1 VEDRRRILVVANR
14 TAATEPLLSEIR
26 RRAALGLADYHLVMP
41 ASPHGLHRVVD
52 PEDNGRDEATARL
65 GHALPL
71 LSRAAG
77 TEVTGE
83 VGSHDPLG
91 AVADALHRGRYDEI
105 IVSTLPRRVSR
116 WLKLDLPSKIGALG
130 LPITLVNPDAEDTAP
145 NGERELAGVGR

>member
-1 VEDRRRILVVANR
+1 VEKTSRILVVANR

-26 RRAALGLADYHLVMP
+26 RRAAVGPADYHLVMP
-41 ASPHGLHRVVD
+41 SSPHGLHRVVD

-65 GHALPL
+65 AQALPL
-71 LSRAAG
+71 LSEAAG
-77 TEVTGE
+77 TPVTGE

-91 AVADALHRGRYDEI
+91 AVADAVHRGDYDEI

-130 LPITLVNPDAEDTAP
+130 IPVTLVNPDRPAVDAA
-145 NGERELAGVGR
+145 GRELAAAGR

>member
-1 VEDRRRILVVANR
+1 VEKRSRILVVANR

-26 RRAALGLADYHLVMP
+26 RRAAVETADYHLVMP

-52 PEDNGRDEATARL
+52 PEDSGREEASDRL
-65 GHALPL
+65 AAALPL
-71 LSRAAG
+71 LSAAAG

-91 AVADALHRGRYDEI
+91 AVTDAIHHGHYDEI

-116 WLKLDLPSKIGALG
+116 WLKLDLPSKIGGLG
-130 LPITLVNPDAEDTAP
+130 LPVTLVNPDRLETAQSEP
-145 NGERELAGVGR
+145 ELAAVGR

>member
-1 VEDRRRILVVANR
+1 LENRRRILVVANR
-14 TAATEPLLSEIR
+14 TAATQPLLSEIR
-26 RRAALGLADYHLVMP
+26 RRSAVGPADYHLVMP
-41 ASPHGLHRVVD
+41 SSPHGLHRVVD

-65 GHALPL
+65 QHALPM
-71 LSRAAG
+71 LSAAAG

-91 AVADALHRGRYDEI
+91 AVSDAVHGGHYDEI

-130 LPITLVNPDAEDTAP
+130 LPVTLVNPDARVADA
-145 NGERELAGVGR
+145 GDRELLAVGR

>member
-1 VEDRRRILVVANR
+1 MENARSRILVVANR

-26 RRAALGLADYHLVMP
+26 RRAAIGPANYHLVMP
-41 ASPHGLHRVVD
+41 SSPHGLHRVVD

-65 GHALPL
+65 EQALPL
-71 LSRAAG
+71 LSKAAG
-77 TEVTGE
+77 SEVTGE

-91 AVADALHRGRYDEI
+91 AVADAVNHGHYDEI

-130 LPITLVNPDAEDTAP
+130 LPVTLVNPDVPRTARQD
-145 NGERELAGVGR
+145 RELAVAAR

>member
-1 VEDRRRILVVANR
+1 VEKRNRVLVVANR

-26 RRAALGLADYHLVMP
+26 RRSAIGQADYHLVMP

-65 GHALPL
+65 AQALPL
-71 LSRAAG
+71 LSQAAG

-91 AVADALHRGRYDEI
+91 AVADAVHRADYDEI

-130 LPITLVNPDAEDTAP
+130 LPVTLVNPDRPAAP
-145 NGERELAGVGR
+145 ARELAAAAGR

>member
-1 VEDRRRILVVANR
+1 VEKRNRILVVANR

-26 RRAALGLADYHLVMP
+26 RRSAIGPADYHLMMP

-65 GHALPL
+65 RQALPL
-71 LSRAAG
+71 LSAAAG
-77 TEVTGE
+77 TQVTGE
-83 VGSHDPLG
+83 VGSHDPIG
-91 AVADALHRGRYDEI
+91 AVADAVHHGDYDEI

-130 LPITLVNPDAEDTAP
+130 LPVTLVNPDAPGAP
-145 NGERELAGVGR
+145 EPERELAAAER

>member
-1 VEDRRRILVVANR
+1 VERRSRVLVVANR

-26 RRAALGLADYHLVMP
+26 RRAAIGPADYHLVMP
-41 ASPHGLHRVVD
+41 SSPHGLHRVVD

-65 GHALPL
+65 RHALPM
-71 LSRAAG
+71 LSAAAG

-91 AVADALHRGRYDEI
+91 AVADAVNGGGYDEI

-130 LPITLVNPDAEDTAP
+130 LPVTLVNPDARAVLAAD
-145 NGERELAGVGR
+145 GEFAGVGR

>member
-1 VEDRRRILVVANR
+1 MENRSRILVVANR

-26 RRAALGLADYHLVMP
+26 RRAAIGPADFHLVMP

-65 GHALPL
+65 EQALPL
-71 LSRAAG
+71 LSEAAG
-77 TEVTGE
+77 SEVTGE

-91 AVADALHRGRYDEI
+91 AVADAVNDGHYDEI
-105 IVSTLPRRVSR
+105 IISTLPRRVSR

-130 LPITLVNPDAEDTAP
+130 LPVTLVNPDAPGVTRR
-145 NGERELAGVGR
+145 ERELAAVGG

>member
-1 VEDRRRILVVANR
+1 VANR

-26 RRAALGLADYHLVMP
+26 RRAAIGPAEYHLVMP
-41 ASPHGLHRVVD
+41 SSPHGLHRVVD

-65 GHALPL
+65 RHALPM
-71 LSRAAG
+71 LSAAAG

-91 AVADALHRGRYDEI
+91 AVADAVNGGHYNEI

-130 LPITLVNPDAEDTAP
+130 LPVTLVNPDADAAHAVD
-145 NGERELAGVGR
+145 GELAAVGR